1 MALGMMGRFFKMA
14 TGMTS
19 AAKGAGKFAEKAL
32 TSDAAKK
39 LYRIPGKTFGLG
51 WKAASNVGNWGFKTA
66 GKMAGADWQAIG
78 SKVGKHVGQV
88 GQVAMTDL
96 KGINNTLG
104 TLTGGVKIQPLN
116 NGLNKLL
123 KTNKFKDMR
132 LGQLIKD
139 DPDALLFG
147 KKFTKLG
154 AVGVAGISA
163 VVSAKDAVQNRVR
176 AQAGVNTGLASN
188 APVNTYAQDQ
198 TFPTMGASYAN
209 NAGATGDLALSL
221 HRQRHSGIL

>member
-1 MALGMMGRFFKMA
+1 MALGFVGRLVKMG
-14 TGMTS
+14 TGLTQ
-19 AAKGAGKFAEKAL
+19 AAKGATGMAGKAL
-32 TSDAAKK
+32 TSDFAKK
-39 LYRIPGKTFGLG
+39 LYQIPGKTAVGGF
-51 WKAASNVGNWGFKTA
+51 KAASNIGKWGFGA
-66 GKMAGADWQAIG
+66 GLKIKNADWGKIG
-78 SKVGKHVGQV
+78 TTAGKHVGMM
-88 GQVAMTDL
+88 GQVAATDL

-104 TLTGGVKIQPLN
+104 VLTGGVKVQPLN

-154 AVGVAGISA
+154 AVGVAGVGA
-163 VVSAKDAVQNRVR
+163 VVATKDAMQNRIR

-221 HRQRHSGIL
+221 HRQRHTGIL